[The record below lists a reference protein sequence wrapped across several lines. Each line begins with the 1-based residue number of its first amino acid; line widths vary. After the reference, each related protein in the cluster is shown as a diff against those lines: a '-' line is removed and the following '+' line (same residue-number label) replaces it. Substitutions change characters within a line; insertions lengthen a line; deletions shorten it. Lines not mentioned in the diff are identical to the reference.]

1 MKAPNVVPEAVTK
14 ALVVWSKFHSSTIV
28 KMGDMFPKLE
38 WDSLNG
44 CYYFWASNMYH
55 GVELDGHIHT

>member
-1 MKAPNVVPEAVTK
+1 MTGRTVKVP
-14 ALVVWSKFHSSTIV
+14 IP
-28 KMGDMFPKLE
+28 PKVE

-44 CYYFWASNMYH
+44 CYGFWAHGMYH

>member
-1 MKAPNVVPEAVTK
+1 MKEPIITPEKVTI
-14 ALVVWSKFHSSTIV
+14 ALTKWRKERNLTESDIT
-28 KMGDMFPKLE
+28 LR

-44 CYYFWASNMYH
+44 CYYFWHDNVFH